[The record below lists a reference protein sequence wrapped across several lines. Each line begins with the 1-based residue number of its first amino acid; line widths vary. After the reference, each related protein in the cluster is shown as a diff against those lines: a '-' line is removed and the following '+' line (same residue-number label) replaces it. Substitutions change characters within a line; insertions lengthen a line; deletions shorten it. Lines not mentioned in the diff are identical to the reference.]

1 MHVISYK
8 AIRLFKTVHR
18 GAGGAL
24 DKWYEVTVASNW
36 NDLAEL
42 KQTFPAADWVAPYV
56 VFNVGGNK
64 YRLIAEINFRS
75 HTLFIRHILTHPE
88 YDRGGWKQS

>member
-8 AIRLFKTVHR
+8 AIRLFTAAHR
-18 GAGGAL
+18 DAGGAL

-42 KQTFPAADWVAPYV
+42 KQTFAAADWVAPYI
-56 VFNVGGNK
+56 VFNIGGNK
-64 YRLIAEINFRS
+64 YRLISEINFRS
-75 HTLFIRHILTHPE
+75 WTVFIRHILTHKD
-88 YDRGGWKQS
+88 YDRGAWKKS